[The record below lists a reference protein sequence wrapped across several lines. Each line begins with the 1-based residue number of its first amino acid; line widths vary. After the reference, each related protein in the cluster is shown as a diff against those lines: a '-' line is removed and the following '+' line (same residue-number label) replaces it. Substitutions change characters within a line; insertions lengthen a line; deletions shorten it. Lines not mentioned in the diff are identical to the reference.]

1 MHHSHPGGGGAQEP
15 NVRHV
20 QQLPSLVG
28 DAPTREQASLHVS
41 FDPNYHGPEG
51 VGLQQKA
58 IRITAGDIS
67 QPLAEIRL
75 TATVEDEPGT
85 EGVPSSPSQGSHQH
99 QGQH

>member
-1 MHHSHPGGGGAQEP
+1 MVAERKSPAFDMFNNYPHWSETLKPG
-15 NVRHV
+15 
-20 QQLPSLVG
+20 
-28 DAPTREQASLHVS
+28 EQASLHVS

-58 IRITAGDIS
+58 IRITAGEIS
-67 QPLAEIRL
+67 EPLAEIKL

-85 EGVPSSPSQGSHQH
+85 ESVPSSPSQGSHQQ